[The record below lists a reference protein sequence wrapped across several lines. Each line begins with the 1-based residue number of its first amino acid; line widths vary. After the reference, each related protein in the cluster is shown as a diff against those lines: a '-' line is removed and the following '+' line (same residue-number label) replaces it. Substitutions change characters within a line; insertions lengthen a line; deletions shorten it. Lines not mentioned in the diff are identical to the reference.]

1 MWSGV
6 QARMKRRKHK
16 NTLTDDFIRAF
27 ISYSKGESVEGF
39 RVFKYNKEGKKI
51 EVIDNLEL
59 IYE

>member
-1 MWSGV
+1 
-6 QARMKRRKHK
+6 MKRRKHK
-16 NTLTDDFIRAF
+16 DTPTDDFIRAF

-39 RVFKYNKEGKKI
+39 RVFRYTKEGKKI